1 MKVNLS
7 LVLDEK
13 GEIRLDLIKN
23 QDLEI
28 VDQYTVTKEN
38 HNDIRE
44 DYKEITEQF
53 LELNKNYT
61 STFKRESN
69 KKGSIVITFSD
80 ETSKLRKLRV
90 LYKKNSNKLD
100 TDKLINKIFNT
111 LKKLNDIDK
120 TIEIINNYS
129 NLMFNSDFEIKTIL
143 GNKRNLKNV
152 RTIENI
158 DVRNKKIKI
167 INNNLLLLLKNKFIN
182 LNTGTDNQKSLCY
195 YYLRLIDSYI
205 EKHYKI
211 YTTRDVVKTKKGRLE
226 VDKNNVDILENNTIL
241 TSNIIFNGQI
251 LHEEEDGQ
259 LAMSDIFVENKK
271 EKTRLKDIYEFNYD
285 REDIEFYEKRWKIY

>member
-23 QDLEI
+23 QDLEV
-28 VDQYTVTKEN
+28 VDQYTTTKEN

-44 DYKEITEQF
+44 DYKKEIESF
-53 LELNKNYT
+53 LELNKNYI
-61 STFKRESN
+61 SNFKRESN

-80 ETSKLRKLRV
+80 ETNRLRKLRV
-90 LYKKNSNKLD
+90 LYKKNNNKLD
-100 TDKLINKIFNT
+100 TGKLINKVYNA

-143 GNKRNLKNV
+143 GNKRNLKNA
-152 RTIENI
+152 RTIENPE
-158 DVRNKKIKI
+158 VRNQKIKI
-167 INNNLLLLLKNKFIN
+167 INNNLLLLLKNRFVY
-182 LNTGTDNQKSLCY
+182 LNTGTDKQKSMLY

-205 EKHYKI
+205 EKHFKI
-211 YTTRDVVKTKKGRLE
+211 FTTREVVKTKKGKLE
-226 VDKNNVDILENNTIL
+226 VDKNNIKTLKE
-241 TSNIIFNGQI
+241 NIIVKQDITYNGQI
-251 LHEEEDGQ
+251 LYEEEDGQ
-259 LAMSDIFVENKK
+259 LSMIDIFGESSK
-271 EKTRLKDIYEFNYD
+271 EKTRLKDMYESIYD
-285 REDIEFYEKRWKIY
+285 REDIDFYEKR

>member
-28 VDQYTVTKEN
+28 VVQYTIIKES

-44 DYKEITEQF
+44 DYKKEIEYF
-53 LELNKNYT
+53 LELNKNYV
-61 STFKRESN
+61 SGFKRESN

-80 ETSKLRKLRV
+80 ETNKLRKLRV

-100 TDKLINKIFNT
+100 TDKLINKIYNT
-111 LKKLNDIDK
+111 LKKLNDVDK

-129 NLMFNSDFEIKTIL
+129 HLMFNSDFEIKTIL
-143 GNKRNLKNV
+143 GNKRNLKNA
-152 RTIENI
+152 RTIENTE
-158 DVRNKKIKI
+158 VRNQKIKI
-167 INNNLLLLLKNKFIN
+167 INNNLLLLLKNRFIY
-182 LNTGTDNQKSLCY
+182 LNTGTDKQKSMSY

-205 EKHYKI
+205 EKHYKVS
-211 YTTRDVVKTKKGRLE
+211 TTREVVKTKKGKLE
-226 VDKNNVDILENNTIL
+226 VDKNNIKTLEE
-241 TSNIIFNGQI
+241 NIIVKHDIAYNGQI

-259 LAMSDIFVENKK
+259 LSMIDIFGEPSK
-271 EKTRLKDIYEFNYD
+271 EKTRLKDMYESHYD
-285 REDIEFYEKRWKIY
+285 REDIEFYEKR